1 MRLFPCLLCL
11 LAGCEWTSP
20 GSPWEYPV
28 TIVEGRITFGD
39 QPIRRGWVLLQPL
52 RGTIGDHTI
61 APIREDGTYHTS
73 RAPVGPLQV
82 RIFLPRDLTSEIL
95 QVQPY
100 LAARLKLIREPA
112 SPLEVTS
119 QVGSALTYNF
129 DLLHAR

>member
-1 MRLFPCLLCL
+1 
-11 LAGCEWTSP
+11 
-20 GSPWEYPV
+20 
-28 TIVEGRITFGD
+28 
-39 QPIRRGWVLLQPL
+39 VLLQPL

-61 APIREDGTYHTS
+61 APIRADGTYRTT
-73 RAPVGPLQV
+73 RAPVGLLQV

-119 QVGSALTYNF
+119 RAGAVVTYHF
-129 DLLHAR
+129 DLLQAR